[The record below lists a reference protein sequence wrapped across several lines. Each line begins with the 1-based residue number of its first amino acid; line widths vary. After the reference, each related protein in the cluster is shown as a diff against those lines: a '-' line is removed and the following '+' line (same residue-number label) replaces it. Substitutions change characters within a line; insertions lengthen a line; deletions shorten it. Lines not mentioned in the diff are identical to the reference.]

1 MMLGAEA
8 YFDLK
13 EFKHK
18 NIFQGT
24 EYVWEAIGNLQK
36 YIENTISPN
45 LSWLS
50 QVAINDTIV
59 VANRTEHK
67 ATCKITRGKISKGGL
82 EVTSNGQKISGASV
96 IDAGAF
102 IYDEN
107 VYIGEG
113 SLIESGALIKGPT
126 IIGNNV
132 EIRQGAYIR
141 GNCIIGDNCVVGHAT
156 EIKNS
161 IMLNGAKAAHF
172 AYVGD
177 SILGNNVNLGAGT
190 RLANIYLRNIKIL
203 IMTKQKKYRTD
214 LNKLGAIIGDGTQ
227 TGCNCV
233 CNPGT
238 LVGKSSLIFPG
249 VTVAADTYPKG
260 SKIGLNVTNL
270 FEVK

>member
-1 MMLGAEA
+1 MLGAEE
-8 YFDLK
+8 YFDLNG
-13 EFKHK
+13 FKHK
-18 NIFQGT
+18 NVFEGT
-24 EYVWEAIGNLQK
+24 EFVWEAIGKLKN

-45 LSWLS
+45 LNRLS
-50 QVAINDTIV
+50 GIAVNDTLV
-59 VANRTEHK
+59 VADRYEHK
-67 ATCKITRGKISKGGL
+67 APCKITRGKISKGGL
-82 EVTSNGQKISGASV
+82 TVTANGQNVKGASV

-107 VYIGEG
+107 IYIGKG

-126 IIGNNV
+126 IIGDNV

-141 GNCIIGDNCVVGHAT
+141 GNCIIGDNCVIGHAT

-161 IMLNGAKAAHF
+161 IMLNGSKAAHF

-177 SILGNNVNLGAGT
+177 SILGNDVNLGAGT
-190 RLANIYLRNIKIL
+190 RLANIYLKNIKI
-203 IMTKQKKYRTD
+203 IISTKEKKYRTD
-214 LNKLGAIIGDGTQ
+214 LDKLGAILGDGTQ

-249 VTVAADTYPKG
+249 VTVAAKTYPKG
-260 SKIGLNVTNL
+260 SRIGLNVTNL
-270 FEVK
+270 FEIR

>member
-1 MMLGAEA
+1 MLEA
-8 YFDLK
+8 DDYFELDTFRHRK
-13 EFKHK
+13 
-18 NIFQGT
+18 IFQDI
-24 EYVWEAIGNLQK
+24 EYVWEAVGKLEA
-36 YIENTISPN
+36 YITRTIAPN
-45 LSWLS
+45 LGWAAGVTLNS
-50 QVAINDTIV
+50 ARV
-59 VANRTEHK
+59 VAHRSEFK
-67 ATCKITRGKISKGGL
+67 DPCEIRREKISKGGL
-82 EVTSNGQKISGASV
+82 EVTSDGQKITSASV

-107 VYIGEG
+107 VQIGEG

-161 IMLNGAKAAHF
+161 IMLNGSKAAHF

-177 SILGNNVNLGAGT
+177 SILGNDVNLGAGT
-190 RLANIYLRNIKIL
+190 RLANIYLRNINI
-203 IMTKQKKYRTD
+203 IIITENKKYRTD
-214 LNKLGAIIGDGTQ
+214 LKKLGAIIGDGSQ

-238 LVGKSSLIFPG
+238 LVGRSSLIFPG
-249 VTVAADTYPKG
+249 VTVAARAYPRS
-260 SKIGLNVTNL
+260 SKIGLNVTDL

>member
-1 MMLGAEA
+1 MLGAEA

-18 NIFQGT
+18 NVFEGT
-24 EYVWEAIGNLQK
+24 EFVWEAIGNLKK

-50 QVAINDTIV
+50 GGAINDTIV
-59 VANRTEHK
+59 VANRSEVK
-67 ATCKITRGKISKGGL
+67 ASCKITRGKISKGGL
-82 EVTSNGQKISGASV
+82 AVTSNGQTVKGASV

-102 IYDEN
+102 IYDDN
-107 VYIGEG
+107 IYIGEG

-126 IIGNNV
+126 IIGDNV

-141 GNCIIGDNCVVGHAT
+141 GNCIIGDNCVIGHAT

-161 IMLNGAKAAHF
+161 IMLNGSKAAHF

-190 RLANIYLRNIKIL
+190 RLANIYLRNIKI
-203 IMTKQKKYRTD
+203 IITTKGKKYRTD
-214 LNKLGAIIGDGTQ
+214 LDKLGAIMGDGTQ

-238 LVGKSSLIFPG
+238 LVGKSSFIFPG
-249 VTVAADTYPKG
+249 VTVAAKTYPKG

>member
-1 MMLGAEA
+1 MLGAEA

-59 VANRTEHK
+59 VANHTEHK

-107 VYIGEG
+107 VSIGEG

-249 VTVAADTYPKG
+249 VTVAAKAYPDG

>member
-1 MMLGAEA
+1 MLGAEE

-18 NIFQGT
+18 NIFQGID
-24 EYVWEAIGNLQK
+24 YVWEAIGNLKK
-36 YIENTISPN
+36 YIENSISPN
-45 LSWLS
+45 LSWLGGI
-50 QVAINDTIV
+50 AIHDTIV
-59 VANRTEHK
+59 VADGSEVK
-67 ATCKITRGKISKGGL
+67 APCKITRGKISKGGL
-82 EVTSNGQKISGASV
+82 AVTGNGQKVKGASV

-102 IYDEN
+102 IYDDN
-107 VYIGEG
+107 IYIGRG

-161 IMLNGAKAAHF
+161 IMLNGSKAAHF

-190 RLANIYLRNIKIL
+190 RLANIYLKNIKI
-203 IMTKQKKYRTD
+203 IVMTKEKKYWTD
-214 LNKLGAIIGDGTQ
+214 LDKLGAILGDGTQ
-227 TGCNCV
+227 TGCNSV

-238 LVGKSSLIFPG
+238 LVGKSSLIYPG
-249 VTVAADTYPKG
+249 VTVAANTYPKR

-270 FEVK
+270 FEVR

>member
-1 MMLGAEA
+1 MLDAEEF
-8 YFDLK
+8 FDLK

-18 NIFQGT
+18 NVFQGT
-24 EYVWEAIGNLQK
+24 EFVWEAISNLQK
-36 YIENTISPN
+36 YIENNISPN
-45 LSWLS
+45 LRGLS
-50 QVAINDTIV
+50 GVAINDTMV
-59 VANRTEHK
+59 VVNGSK
-67 ATCKITRGKISKGGL
+67 VKGPYKITRGKISRGGL
-82 EVTSNGQKISGASV
+82 AVTSKGQKVNGASV

-102 IYDEN
+102 IYDDN
-107 VYIGEG
+107 IYIGAG
-113 SLIESGALIKGPT
+113 SLIEAGALIKGPA
-126 IIGNNV
+126 IIGDHV

-141 GNCIIGDNCVVGHAT
+141 GNCIIGDNCVIGHAT

-161 IMLNGAKAAHF
+161 IMLNGSKAAHF

-190 RLANIYLRNIKIL
+190 RLANIYLRNIKII
-203 IMTKQKKYRTD
+203 IMTKEKKYRTD
-214 LNKLGAIIGDGTQ
+214 LDKLGAIMGDGTQ

-249 VTVAADTYPKG
+249 VTVAAKTYPEG